1 MLTIVGAGM
10 AGLAASVRARE
21 LNEGVVV
28 LERGDGGGSML
39 LSSCVVW
46 RYRDLDTFR
55 EQCPGGDERLQAA
68 VIEQLDEAL
77 QWLVAH
83 GAEPLTRDTGN
94 PLTVGM
100 RFDPAG
106 LRDAL
111 VRAAGP
117 VLLRE
122 PPGQVPGPYVL
133 CTGGFQGSA
142 ELVAEHIRPRGN
154 LILRANRF
162 SQGDGLR
169 LGLARGAALSDG
181 MDEFY
186 GRAMPAVPPALVTEE
201 GFVPLAQL
209 YAKHAVILDE
219 TGAEIPLDPDDW
231 SETRLVQEIARRPNA
246 RAWFVV
252 DANGLRQK
260 VRERTVA
267 DMVDA
272 AEGAGGTV
280 HRGDTFAHLN
290 LAFGLDLPD
299 SPRLMEPPFVAVHV
313 QASITHTIG
322 GLRIDDRARVLDGDG
337 APVGGLYAAG
347 ADAGG
352 TSTGGY
358 ASGLAA
364 ALVFGRIAVETAVA
378 ELG

>member
-10 AGLAASVRARE
+10 AGLTAAARARE

-28 LERGDGGGSML
+28 LERGGGGGSMV
-39 LSSCVVW
+39 LSSCVIW

-55 EQCPGGDERLQAA
+55 EQCPGGDERLQR
-68 VIEQLDEAL
+68 VVVEELDEAL
-77 QWLVAH
+77 EWLVSL

-100 RFDPAG
+100 RFEPQA
-106 LRDAL
+106 LRDVL

-122 PPGQVPGPYVL
+122 PAGQPQGPYVL
-133 CTGGFQGSA
+133 CTGGFQGST
-142 ELVAEHIRPRGN
+142 ELVDEHIRPAGK
-154 LILRANRF
+154 LILRANAF
-162 SQGDGLR
+162 SAGDGLR
-169 LGLARGAALSDG
+169 LGLARGAALSSG

-186 GRAMPAVPPALVTEE
+186 GRAMPASPPARIAEE
-201 GFVPLAQL
+201 DFVPLAQL
-209 YAKHAVILDE
+209 YAKHAAIVDE
-219 TGAEIPLDPDDW
+219 TGAELHVDEGDW

-246 RAWFVV
+246 RAWFIV
-252 DANGLRQK
+252 DANGLRQQ

-272 AEGAGGTV
+272 AERAGGEV

-290 LAFGLDLPD
+290 LAIDLDVPD
-299 SPRLMEPPFVAVHV
+299 SPKVMDPPFVAVHV

-322 GLRIDDRARVLDGDG
+322 GLRVDDGGRVLDDAGE
-337 APVGGLYAAG
+337 PVPGLYAAG

-352 TSTGGY
+352 ISTGGY

-364 ALVFGRIAVETAVA
+364 ALVLGRRAMESAVA
-378 ELG
+378 AL